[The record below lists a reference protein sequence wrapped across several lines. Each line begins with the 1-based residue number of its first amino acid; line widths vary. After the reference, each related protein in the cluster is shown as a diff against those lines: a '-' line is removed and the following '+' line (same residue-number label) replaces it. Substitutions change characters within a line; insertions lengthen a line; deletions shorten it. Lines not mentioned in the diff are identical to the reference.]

1 VDVDELVWLDATS
14 LAGLIRAT
22 AVEVVQAHLDRLES
36 VGERVNAFVT
46 VLGEQ
51 ALDAARRPAPGPLA
65 GVPFTVKDSFATA
78 GVRTTRG
85 SLLFADH
92 VPARDATAVARL
104 RGAGAVLLGKTCLPE
119 MSYWTETDNRLIGRT
134 SNPYDPE
141 PLSLTLAADERT
153 PQSGRPEP
161 RQRDMPRYL
170 TSSCPPRPDEP
181 GVGVPGGKGNPHPEP
196 TGRPVLSPASAAP
209 DVTSR
214 PCGVSLRGVSPARD
228 AQSRASVGRPGS
240 LR

>member
-85 SLLFADH
+85 SVLFADH
-92 VPARDATAVARL
+92 VRRGTPRRWRGCGVRARFCWAR
-104 RGAGAVLLGKTCLPE
+104 RAC
-119 MSYWTETDNRLIGRT
+119 RRCRIG
-134 SNPYDPE
+134 
-141 PLSLTLAADERT
+141 
-153 PQSGRPEP
+153 
-161 RQRDMPRYL
+161 
-170 TSSCPPRPDEP
+170 PRP
-181 GVGVPGGKGNPHPEP
+181 
-196 TGRPVLSPASAAP
+196 TTA
-209 DVTSR
+209 
-214 PCGVSLRGVSPARD
+214 
-228 AQSRASVGRPGS
+228 
-240 LR
+240 